1 MEEAEPIPAKKMKL
15 PIVSDG
21 EIDAFVKSGM
31 LPAANEDRKEV
42 KIAVPVEPEKD
53 DVLDLKRA
61 GMSDELG
68 FDFADGLTPAT
79 VETTTTTTTEEEEEE
94 EQKEVQEPEQEKK
107 PRTVRNK
114 MKTKED
120 KDVKILEYLLYI
132 FELLHTYVR
141 IFYRYLKPPLLGHA
155 RFIWRRGAFR

>member
-1 MEEAEPIPAKKMKL
+1 M
-15 PIVSDG
+15 VSDG

-31 LPAANEDRKEV
+31 LPAANEDSKEV

-68 FDFADGLTPAT
+68 FDFTDGLTPTA
-79 VETTTTTTTEEEEEE
+79 VETTTATTTDEKKKKKKSKKKFKN
-94 EQKEVQEPEQEKK
+94 QSRKK

-132 FELLHTYVR
+132 FELLHTSLAY
-141 IFYRYLKPPLLGHA
+141 FYRYLKPPLLGHA